1 MLCFFVKSCV
11 ETFRTVENISSFDA
25 FLNFIVVHLNEKMF
39 STAKASSFSF
49 SSFIESLKII
59 RYTDNLVPSMIIG
72 IRTVA
77 GFSHSDNLY
86 LHFCTFSIYNSTWV
100 TGYISCYQYTTKYPR
115 SPS

>member
-1 MLCFFVKSCV
+1 MCFVFFVKTSV
-11 ETFRTVENISSFDA
+11 ETFRTVENISSFE
-25 FLNFIVVHLNEKMF
+25 FHCSPLNEKMF

-59 RYTDNLVPSMIIG
+59 RYTHNLVPSMIIG

-77 GFSHSDNLY
+77 GFSHSNNLY
-86 LHFCTFSIYNSTWV
+86 LHFCTFSIYNSTWL